1 MGKNVEYFIFWAKS
15 VNFRKYKGQSVKRQ
29 ILAEKAEFNSQQ

>member
-15 VNFRKYKGQSVKRQ
+15 VNLRKYGDQFAK
-29 ILAEKAEFNSQQ
+29 IPFFAETTEFSSY